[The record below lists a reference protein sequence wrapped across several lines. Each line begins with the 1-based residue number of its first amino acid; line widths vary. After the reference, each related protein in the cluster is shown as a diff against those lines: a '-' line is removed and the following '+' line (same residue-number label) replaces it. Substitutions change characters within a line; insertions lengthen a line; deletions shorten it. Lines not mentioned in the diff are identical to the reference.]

1 MCSHFL
7 SPAHTVLWM
16 QHLHILSCGY
26 KTCTHCHVDTRPAH
40 TVVWLQDLH
49 TLSCGY
55 KTCTHCH
62 VDTRP
67 AHTVI
72 WIQVQ
77 CYLDRCGS
85 LTWKHEG
92 PTFPKVGWSLIRVL
106 LMGGCGRQFC
116 VSNTGQTTKL
126 PSVANTKMSAT
137 PTLNYWLLLLFLW
150 HNSHACIRCWTV
162 TLCVNFVALTLPGSE
177 NGDENYSALPD
188 HVMQPSAAVLLSPVV
203 RKTRVQEESL
213 QEALKPSQLWSLL
226 SCLCHCACAIVQSL
240 MNDDNLFLSSYHF
253 V

>member
-1 MCSHFL
+1 M
-7 SPAHTVLWM
+7 
-16 QHLHILSCGY
+16 
-26 KTCTHCHVDTRPAH
+26 DTI
-40 TVVWLQDLH
+40 
-49 TLSCGY
+49 
-55 KTCTHCH
+55 
-62 VDTRP
+62 P

-77 CYLDRCGS
+77 CYLDRCRS

-92 PTFPKVGWSLIRVL
+92 PIFFWKWFPKVGWSLIRVL
-106 LMGGCGRQFC
+106 LMGGCGRHFC
-116 VSNTGQTTKL
+116 VSNAGQTTKL

-150 HNSHACIRCWTV
+150 QNSHACIRCCTV
-162 TLCVNFVALTLPGSE
+162 TLWVNFVALTLPGSE

-188 HVMQPSAAVLLSPVV
+188 RVMQPSAAVLLSPVV

-226 SCLCHCACAIVQSL
+226 SCLCHCACAVEQS
-240 MNDDNLFLSSYHF
+240 DERWQPLSSYH
-253 V
+253 VV

>member
-1 MCSHFL
+1 M
-7 SPAHTVLWM
+7 W
-16 QHLHILSCGY
+16 I
-26 KTCTHCHVDTRPAH
+26 
-40 TVVWLQDLH
+40 QDLH
-49 TLSCGY
+49 TLSYGY
-55 KTCTHCH
+55 KCSVTLI
-62 VDTRP
+62 V
-67 AHTVI
+67 
-72 WIQVQ
+72 
-77 CYLDRCGS
+77 
-85 LTWKHEG
+85 
-92 PTFPKVGWSLIRVL
+92 VGHWHGNMKDQLFQKWDGLSSGCFWWV
-106 LMGGCGRQFC
+106 GCGRQFC

-150 HNSHACIRCWTV
+150 HNSHACIRCCTV